1 MAKSLRRLTITLEGK
16 LRDAEGRRVV
26 QAIPV
31 GEPFVVILPTSLD
44 EEMETC
50 YQRLTNSIA
59 ISPEMPKRGVNA
71 YVARKPRH
79 FSDTRSEV
87 SFPVQLYKV

>member
-1 MAKSLRRLTITLEGK
+1 MRFLRRLTITLEGK

-31 GEPFVVILPTSLD
+31 GEPFVVNLPTLLD
-44 EEMETC
+44 EKMETR
-50 YQRLTNSIA
+50 YQRLANSLA
-59 ISPEMPKRGVNA
+59 TYPEMPKRGVNA
-71 YVARKPRH
+71 YVAGKPYH
-79 FSDTRSEV
+79 FADTRSDI